1 MKAKLSMK
9 EDAKGILPPEPVSS
23 LPFLSLFLTK
33 APIKK
38 KMLNISTNT
47 VHLSFT
53 LNSHD

>member
-33 APIKK
+33 GPIKK